1 MNHLIVHCSPI
12 SNSYTKKIALRLEE
26 IFRKRGDRVVVR
38 DLRELNFNPVLTEEE
53 IVKSYRGELADD
65 VKTEQEFVTATGSL
79 HLVYPLYQLAMPAVI
94 KGYVDRVLCHGF
106 AYRFDGDGNLS
117 KLMTGKFGSTYS
129 PMAAPMEYLE
139 SDGSI
144 AAMNLLTTK
153 MFNFRGFE
161 VAGIHYFDMT
171 DREAR
176 LQNLDP

>member
-1 MNHLIVHCSPI
+1 
-12 SNSYTKKIALRLEE
+12 
-26 IFRKRGDRVVVR
+26 
-38 DLRELNFNPVLTEEE
+38 
-53 IVKSYRGELADD
+53 
-65 VKTEQEFVTATGSL
+65 
-79 HLVYPLYQLAMPAVI
+79 
-94 KGYVDRVLCHGF
+94 
-106 AYRFDGDGNLS
+106 
-117 KLMTGKFGSTYS
+117 
-129 PMAAPMEYLE
+129 MAAPMEYLE